1 MKHTASAKPVVAV
14 LRLGRLEA
22 AGWGGIAQE
31 LGLPLVE
38 TDSVAE
44 WLDSGP
50 AAVRLIASG
59 VTELRAVDTLRSGS
73 LGGVMPAV
81 VGSDPGHRTAVALLS
96 AGATEYF
103 VLPQDGELLLAWI
116 RAQASRFGDRTVSEA
131 PLDQGAA
138 GSRDDGPPG
147 AGPPVGV
154 LPFPATMREITQ
166 RAASAMV
173 ERCRGNKSEAAR
185 RLAISRTRLLRLLAA
200 GARRETPAPEYE
212 APDHWRSGALP

>member
-1 MKHTASAKPVVAV
+1 M
-14 LRLGRLEA
+14 LRLSRSDEVV
-22 AGWGGIAQE
+22 WQGIARE

-44 WLDSGP
+44 WRESGA

-59 VTELRAVDTLRSGS
+59 ATELRAVETLRAGS
-73 LGGVMPAV
+73 LDGVTPAV

-96 AGATEYF
+96 AGANEYF
-103 VLPQDGELLLAWI
+103 VLPHDGELLRAWI
-116 RAQASRFGDRTVSEA
+116 RAEASRLGDQTVSEVA
-131 PLDQGAA
+131 IDQT
-138 GSRDDGPPG
+138 GSRNDG
-147 AGPPVGV
+147 APVAA

-166 RAASAMV
+166 RAASVMV

-200 GARRETPAPEYE
+200 ADRRETMAPEHE
-212 APDHWRSGALP
+212 APDR